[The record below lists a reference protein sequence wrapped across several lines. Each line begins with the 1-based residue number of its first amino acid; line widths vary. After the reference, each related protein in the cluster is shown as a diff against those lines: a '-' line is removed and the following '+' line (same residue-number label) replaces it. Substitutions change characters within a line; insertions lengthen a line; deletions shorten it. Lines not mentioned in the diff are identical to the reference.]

1 MDNLISTI
9 LSNPVYMIIAGIAL
23 VIIIFLLLK
32 KLFKLFFWACAF
44 FIVFLAYVHYTGGS
58 VKDTLIEAKEKSE
71 ELIK

>member
-1 MDNLISTI
+1 MENLMSTI
-9 LSNPVYMIIAGIAL
+9 LSNPAYMIIAGIAC

-32 KLFKLFFWACAF
+32 KLFKLFFWACAI